1 MNKEK
6 WLLALISFVISL
18 NAETISALGDNLV
31 MNHDFS
37 LPNILPLGVRQKTF
51 AHSIPGWN
59 CSSHC
64 EIVNCDLNNLALQ
77 KLNNNM
83 FSGDCPSQALDTSSL
98 NIDVISQIFEA

>member
-37 LPNILPLGVRQKTF
+37 LPNILPLGVRQKTLL
-51 AHSIPGWN
+51 ILYLDG
-59 CSSHC
+59 
-64 EIVNCDLNNLALQ
+64 IALLIA
-77 KLNNNM
+77 K
-83 FSGDCPSQALDTSSL
+83 
-98 NIDVISQIFEA
+98 